1 MTVQNILLSYDIIDI
16 IDDIID
22 RYTEL
27 KSFSV
32 FKCIRGIIKLTVK
45 IK

>member
-1 MTVQNILLSYDIIDI
+1 MTVQNILLSYDI